1 VEKKCH
7 TQEINKYI
15 LLYELSEILDKAL
28 IKELK
33 LYRFKPG
40 EYIVRAG
47 EYPTHFYF
55 YVQGKS
61 KVFQL
66 LENGKALLCRFYHPF
81 EIVGDV
87 EIFSGKQNV
96 CNLQALTD
104 VTCLGIPMNRIKKAA
119 ESNPKLLKMLCCSLG
134 EKLASFNMISAVNQN
149 YPLENRLASYLSA
162 VSESGKNNE
171 IVIREFYTNNL
182 TELAELL
189 GTSYR
194 HLTRT
199 IRKFRNE
206 KIITKQGAKIGILD
220 QRLLTSMA
228 KDIYM

>member
-1 VEKKCH
+1 MEKNCQV
-7 TQEINKYI
+7 QEINKYVR
-15 LLYELSEILDKAL
+15 LYGLSKMLDEGL
-28 IKELK
+28 INALK
-33 LYRFKPG
+33 LYYFEPG
-40 EYIVRAG
+40 DYIVRAG
-47 EYPTHFYF
+47 EYPTHLYF

-66 LENGKALLCRFYHPF
+66 LENGKSLLCRFYHPF

-87 EIFSGKQNV
+87 EIFSGKHNV
-96 CNLQALTD
+96 CNLQALTK
-104 VTCLGIPMNRIKKAA
+104 VICMGIPMNRIKKAA

-134 EKLASFNMISAVNQN
+134 DKLASFNMISAINLN

-162 VSESGKNNE
+162 VSESRKNNG
-171 IVIREFYTNNL
+171 IMIREFHTNNL
-182 TELAELL
+182 TELADLL

-199 IRKFRNE
+199 IRKFKEE
-206 KIITKQGAKIGILD
+206 KIIKKQGAMITVID
-220 QRLLTSMA
+220 QHRLISMA

>member
-1 VEKKCH
+1 MNTNELN
-7 TQEINKYI
+7 EIQKYI
-15 LLYELSEILDKAL
+15 QKFDLSTILDDTL
-28 IKELK
+28 IREIK
-33 LYRFKPG
+33 LYRFEPG
-40 EYIVRAG
+40 DYIVRAG
-47 EYPTHFYF
+47 EYPTHLYF
-55 YVQGKS
+55 YVLGKS

-66 LENGKALLCRFYHPF
+66 LDNGKSLLCRFYHPF

-87 EIFSGKQNV
+87 EIFSNKPNV
-96 CNLQALTD
+96 CNLQALTA
-104 VTCLGIPMNRIKKAA
+104 VTCLGLPINKVKKAA

-149 YPLENRLASYLSA
+149 YSLENRLASYLSA
-162 VSESGKNNE
+162 VSESGTDNE
-171 IVIREFYTNNL
+171 IVIREFHTNNL

-199 IRKFRNE
+199 IKKFKDER
-206 KIITKQGAKIGILD
+206 IITKQGAKIQVLD
-220 QRLLTSMA
+220 EHRLKAMA